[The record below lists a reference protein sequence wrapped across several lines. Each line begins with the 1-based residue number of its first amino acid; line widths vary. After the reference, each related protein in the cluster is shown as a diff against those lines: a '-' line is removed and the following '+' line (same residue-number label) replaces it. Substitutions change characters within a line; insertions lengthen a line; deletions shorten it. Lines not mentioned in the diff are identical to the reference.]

1 MYLRIKQV
9 VALFGVG
16 VLLGYSTPVTAQDV
30 AVSLSS
36 DLRGAVH
43 LAESLYKGLGSD
55 TSSEDQGGGSNAD
68 GGMTASNRQE
78 SSDSVNFAVRPS
90 LHVEVSQQLY
100 QRQKVNFGIKGE
112 IAYVSLGVQYPNGF
126 SFQSGERRIR
136 FTEPSSIRLTSFD
149 AGIGSFVSFELGPR
163 MSVGGEIMYVYQSLS
178 IKSTLGIWNLKDN
191 LYDHRVDGAIWID
204 YELGDNLF
212 NSPVQPSLLFG
223 LAHRHNEASLSVG
236 ARLAF

>member
-1 MYLRIKQV
+1 MYLRIDQV

-16 VLLGYSTPVTAQDV
+16 VLLGYSTPVMALDV
-30 AVSLSS
+30 AASLSS
-36 DLRGAVH
+36 DLRGAVN
-43 LAESLYKGLGSD
+43 LAESLYKGLGPD

-68 GGMTASNRQE
+68 GGTTASSRQD

-90 LHVEVSQQLY
+90 LHMEVSQQLY
-100 QRQKVNFGIKGE
+100 QRQQANFGIKGE
-112 IAYVSLGVQYPNGF
+112 IAYLSLGVRYPNGF

-136 FTEPSSIRLTSFD
+136 FVEPSSIRLTSFD
-149 AGIGSFVSFELGPR
+149 AGIGSFVSFELSPR
-163 MSVGGEIMYVYQSLS
+163 MSVGGEIMYVYQTIS

-204 YELGDNLF
+204 YEIGNNLF
-212 NSPVQPSLLFG
+212 KSSVQPSLRFG
-223 LAHRHNEASLSVG
+223 LAHRHNEASLSVR